1 MVSILDLDSRGEVRV
16 LHFQSR
22 DIIKWK
28 IAGPITR
35 RLPVQIRFPLLKYKR
50 RRNET
55 MRSTEMMRKFK
66 QIQNIQFWCNIKNWI
81 ICRVFIRVCGLCAV

>member
-1 MVSILDLDSRGEVRV
+1 MLAQMTDTLTSILLEHIVREEDSRAHNPEVAGSNPV
-16 LHFQSR
+16 PATQ
-22 DIIKWK
+22 II
-28 IAGPITR
+28 
-35 RLPVQIRFPLLKYKR
+35 R

-81 ICRVFIRVCGLCAV
+81 ICRVFIRSCGLCAV